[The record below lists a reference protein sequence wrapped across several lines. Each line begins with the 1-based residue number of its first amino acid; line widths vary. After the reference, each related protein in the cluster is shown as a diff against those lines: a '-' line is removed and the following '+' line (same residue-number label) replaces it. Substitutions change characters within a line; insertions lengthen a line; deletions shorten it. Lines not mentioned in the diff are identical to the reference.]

1 MTCGI
6 IQTKGE
12 IILKMTK
19 TLVATLVGAA
29 MLTTPALAA
38 KPTGTTTEIAPE
50 AMASEAPAPANYDAN
65 LKASNEQINSIGIE
79 VANPIIVVDPGHGG
93 SDSGAVGNGLYEKN
107 LTLDIAN
114 RTTSYIRANYPATV
128 YQTRTSDVYVSLDAR
143 ASYANSKGA
152 NFFVSQHINSYSTTS
167 PNGLEV
173 YHYTGSTSGNKL
185 ATSLYNKLKSSYS
198 TLRGVKSAEFYVLK
212 YTNMP
217 AALGETGFISN
228 PTDASKLGT
237 TTFRQQLAT
246 QYAQG
251 MHVYWWGY

>member
-1 MTCGI
+1 
-6 IQTKGE
+6 
-12 IILKMTK
+12 MTK

-38 KPTGTTTEIAPE
+38 KPTGSTTDIAPE
-50 AMASEAPAPANYDAN
+50 AMATEAPAPANYDAN
-65 LKASNEQINSIGIE
+65 LKALNEKTNSIGVE
-79 VANPIIVVDPGHGG
+79 VATPIIVIDPGHGG
-93 SDSGAVGNGLYEKN
+93 TDSGAVGNGLYEKN

-114 RTTSYIRANYPATV
+114 RTTSYIRTYYPATV
-128 YQTRTSDVYVSLDAR
+128 YQTRTSDVTMSLDAR
-143 ASYANSKGA
+143 TTFANSKGA
-152 NFFVSQHINSYSTTS
+152 NFFVSQHINSYSTTT
-167 PNGLEV
+167 PNGLET
-173 YHYTGSTSGNKL
+173 YHYPGSTSGYNL
-185 ATSLYNKLKSSYS
+185 ALNIYNKLKASYT

-228 PTDASKLGT
+228 PTDASKLGSS
-237 TTFRQQLAT
+237 TFRQQLAT

>member
-1 MTCGI
+1 
-6 IQTKGE
+6 
-12 IILKMTK
+12 MTK

-38 KPTGTTTEIAPE
+38 KPTGTTTDIAPE
-50 AMASEAPAPANYDAN
+50 AMATEAPAPANYDAN
-65 LKASNEQINSIGIE
+65 LKALNEKTNSIGIE
-79 VANPIIVVDPGHGG
+79 VANPIIVIDPGHGG
-93 SDSGAVGNGLYEKN
+93 TDSGAVGNGLYEKN

-114 RTTSYIRANYPATV
+114 RTTAYIRANYPATV
-128 YQTRTSDVYVSLDAR
+128 YQTRTSDVTMSLDAR
-143 ASYANSKGA
+143 TSFANSKGA
-152 NFFVSQHINSYSTTS
+152 NFFVSQHINSYSTST
-167 PNGLEV
+167 PNGLET
-173 YHYTGSTSGNKL
+173 YYYPGSTSGSSL
-185 ATSLYNKLKSSYS
+185 ATNIYNKLKASYT
-198 TLRGVKSAEFYVLK
+198 TLRGVKTAEFYVLK

-217 AALGETGFISN
+217 ASLGETGFISN